1 MMIQT
6 LASTVVLLP
15 GSIFAFPPLPKLK
28 AAAGCGPK
36 LKAIGVAL
44 VLPKFAFPP
53 KLKAGAGFAPKAKE
67 FTSVEFVKGPEVFY

>member
-15 GSIFAFPPLPKLK
+15 GSILLMPLPKLK

-53 KLKAGAGFAPKAKE
+53 NLKAGAGFAPKAKE